1 MFARKIFGMGSVG
14 RYFTVTGWVAVFA
27 VAVGSA
33 FAASYILVAL
43 AMH

>member
-1 MFARKIFGMGSVG
+1 MLARKIFAMDSAG
-14 RYFTVTGWVAVFA
+14 RYFTVTGWAAVFA

-43 AMH
+43 TVH